1 MRITKYGRLFV
12 VTKDGTCYMR
22 GTRKGWFCAPIDSTG
37 YYRFCIDYEGKT
49 KAVFVHRLI
58 AEAFV
63 PNPNGYSQV
72 NHKDENKRNNHF
84 ANLEWCTPKY
94 NSAYS
99 RQRHPEREVARWHNG
114 GVSSGRKRARR
125 ICAFRDGVLIKT
137 YESIAD
143 AARDMKC
150 HRTTISSVANGCYGR
165 KSARGYKWV
174 YADAQM
180 PYKAEEGAT
189 DAT

>member
-1 MRITKYGRLFV
+1 VRY
-12 VTKDGTCYMR
+12 KDTGKLASTSV
-22 GTRKGWFCAPIDSTG
+22 AATG
-37 YYRFCIDYEGKT
+37 YVQVGVWYKGKSRT
-49 KAVFVHRLI
+49 FNVHRLV
-58 AEAFV
+58 AEAFL
-63 PNPNGYSQV
+63 PNPYSLPQV

-84 ANLEWCTPKY
+84 TNLEWCTPKY

-99 RQRHPEREVARWHNG
+99 RQRHPEREAARWHNG

-137 YESIAD
+137 YESVAD

-180 PYKAEEGAT
+180 PYNAEEEGAK
-189 DAT
+189 